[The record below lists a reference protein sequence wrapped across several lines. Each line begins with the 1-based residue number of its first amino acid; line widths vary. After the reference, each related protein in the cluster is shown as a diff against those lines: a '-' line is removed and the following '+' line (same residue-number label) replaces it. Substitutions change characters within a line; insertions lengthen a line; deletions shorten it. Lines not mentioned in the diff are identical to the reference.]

1 MSETLLSLPLRWAD
15 FDPNFHLRHSV
26 YYDFG
31 ATARLEYLKKYGLDY
46 DRMQAEHF
54 GPVLFREEAV
64 FRREVRP
71 GDRIFIN
78 LVVTKMRRDFSR
90 FSFRHEI
97 TRENG
102 TWESITQRLTRTI
115 NRGDCYT
122 FTLDLAHGVTYSGYN
137 QTLKLRIWG
146 STNKCTKNQLL
157 FESPLIDHPEWRPYR
172 VEFTAKQPVR
182 YILIEA
188 FYQEGS
194 FRRKGNILIDNLSP
208 LRWCPR
214 A

>member
-1 MSETLLSLPLRWAD
+1 M
-15 FDPNFHLRHSV
+15 
-26 YYDFG
+26 
-31 ATARLEYLKKYGLDY
+31 
-46 DRMQAEHF
+46 
-54 GPVLFREEAV
+54 
-64 FRREVRP
+64 
-71 GDRIFIN
+71 
-78 LVVTKMRRDFSR
+78 SR
-90 FSFRHEI
+90 FLLLICLFPLVAFSQKQANPIYWQNASFEGEPQDATVPIGWLACEPFTTPDILPGFWGIFQEASEGETYVGLI

-102 TWESITQRLTRTI
+102 TWESITQRLPRTI